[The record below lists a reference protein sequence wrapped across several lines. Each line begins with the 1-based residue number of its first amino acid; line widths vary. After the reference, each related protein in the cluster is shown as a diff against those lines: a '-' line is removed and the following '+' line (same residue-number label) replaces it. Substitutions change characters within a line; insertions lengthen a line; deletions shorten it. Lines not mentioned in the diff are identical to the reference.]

1 MGGMEAVL
9 QGVAVGFL
17 EAVSVRVA
25 VSVPAGEPTPSTP
38 QKPYTRLKS
47 LPPEHGPLTGYAIL
61 VRST

>member
-9 QGVAVGFL
+9 QGVAVALLG
-17 EAVSVRVA
+17 AVRVA
-25 VSVPAGEPTPSTP
+25 VSVPAREPTPSTP

-47 LPPEHGPLTGYAIL
+47 LPPKHSPLTGYAIL